1 MLQKTKG
8 IVLHYIKYGD
18 TSIIA
23 YIYTEIFGRQAFIV
37 NGVRKKSSKIRLS
50 QFQPLSILELD
61 VYYKPNREIQRIKD
75 LKNSLLL
82 QTVHDNMVKSSIALF
97 IAEIMYKTLREV
109 EPNKPLFDF
118 IFNSIHILDIKDKGI
133 ENYHLV
139 FLLLL
144 SKYLGI
150 SPVDE
155 DQKSIEF
162 TVTDQQALK
171 KSDKGLSFILT
182 EEEKAAMIQLHEY
195 SFNKL
200 EKIKI
205 DNKTRSNLLERFVE
219 YFKLHLEGIGII
231 KSLTVLKEVFTA

>member
-1 MLQKTKG
+1 MLQKTRG

-23 YIYTEIFGRQAFIV
+23 YIYTEVFGRQSFIV
-37 NGVRKKSSKIRLS
+37 NGVRRKKSRIRLN
-50 QFQPLSILELD
+50 QFQPLSVLELD
-61 VYYKPNREIQRIKD
+61 VYYKPSRDIQRIKE
-75 LKNSLLL
+75 LKNYLLL
-82 QTVHDNMVKSSIALF
+82 HTIHNNIIKSSIALF
-97 IAEIMYKTLREV
+97 VAEILYKTLREI

-118 IFNSIHILDIKDKGI
+118 IYDSIQILDLKTTGI

-155 DQKSIEF
+155 TQKSIEF
-162 TVTDQQALK
+162 TITDRSAMK
-171 KSDKGLSFILT
+171 KSDMSISLIFT
-182 EEEKAAMIQLHEY
+182 AEEKSAMTQLHEY
-195 SFNKL
+195 SFKNL

-205 DNKTRSNLLERFVE
+205 NNNTRSRLLEKFIE
-219 YFKLHLEGIGII
+219 YIKIHLEGIGTI
-231 KSLTVLKEVFTA
+231 KSLAVLKEVFS

>member
-1 MLQKTKG
+1 MLHKTKG

-23 YIYTEIFGRQAFIV
+23 YIYTEVFGRQTFIV
-37 NGVRKKSSKIRLS
+37 NGVRKKTSKIRLN

-61 VYYKPNREIQRIKD
+61 VYYKPSRDIQRIKE

-82 QTVHDNMVKSSIALF
+82 KTVHDNIVKSSIALF

-118 IFNSIHILDIKDKGI
+118 IYNSIHILDIKDKGI

-144 SKYLGI
+144 SRYLGI
-150 SPVDE
+150 SPVDG

-162 TVTDQQALK
+162 TVTNQPAMK
-171 KSDKGLSFILT
+171 KSNIGLSFILT
-182 EEEKAAMIQLHEY
+182 EEEKRAMTQLNEY
-195 SFNKL
+195 SFKNL

-205 DNKTRSNLLERFVE
+205 DNNTRSSLLEKFIE
-219 YFKLHLEGIGII
+219 YYKIHLEGIGTI
-231 KSLTVLKEVFTA
+231 KSLAVLKEVFS

>member
-1 MLQKTKG
+1 MLHKTKG

-37 NGVRKKSSKIRLS
+37 NGVRNKKSRVRLNR
-50 QFQPLSILELD
+50 FQPLSILELD
-61 VYYKPNREIQRIKD
+61 VYYKPNRDMQRVKD
-75 LKNSLLL
+75 LRNYLLL
-82 QTVHDNMVKSSIALF
+82 HTIHNNIVKSSIALF

-118 IFNSIHILDIKDKGI
+118 IYNSIQILDLQNSGI

-150 SPVDE
+150 SAVNE
-155 DQKSIEF
+155 EQNSVEF
-162 TVTDQQALK
+162 TTIEQPALINK
-171 KSDKGLSFILT
+171 GKGLSLILT
-182 EEEKAAMIQLHEY
+182 AEEKKALNQLHEY
-195 SFNKL
+195 SFKNL

-205 DNKTRSNLLERFVE
+205 DNNTRVNLLTKFVE
-219 YFKLHLEGIGII
+219 YYKLHLEGIGTI
-231 KSLTVLKEVFTA
+231 KSLSVLKEVFS

>member
-1 MLQKTKG
+1 MLHKTKG

-23 YIYTEIFGRQAFIV
+23 YIYTEIFGRQAYIV
-37 NGVRKKSSKIRLS
+37 NGVRKKSSKIRLN

-61 VYYKPNREIQRIKD
+61 VYYKPNRDIQRIKD

-82 QTVHDNMVKSSIALF
+82 KTVHDNIVKSSIALF

-118 IFNSIHILDIKDKGI
+118 IYNSIHILDIKDKGI

-150 SPVDE
+150 SPVDGN
-155 DQKSIEF
+155 QKSIEF
-162 TVTDQQALK
+162 TVTKHPTLIK
-171 KSDKGLSFILT
+171 NVKGFSFILT
-182 EEEKAAMIQLHEY
+182 AEEKGAMTQLHEY
-195 SFNKL
+195 SFKNL

-205 DNKTRSNLLERFVE
+205 DNNTRSSLLEKFIE
-219 YFKLHLEGIGII
+219 YYKLHLEGIGTI
-231 KSLTVLKEVFTA
+231 KSLAVLKEVFS

>member
-1 MLQKTKG
+1 MLHKTKG

-37 NGVRKKSSKIRLS
+37 NGVRNKKSRVRLN

-61 VYYKPNREIQRIKD
+61 VYYKPNRDMQRVKD
-75 LKNSLLL
+75 LRNYLLL
-82 QTVHDNMVKSSIALF
+82 HTIHNNIVKSSIALF

-118 IFNSIHILDIKDKGI
+118 IYNSIQILDLQNSGI

-150 SPVDE
+150 SAVNE
-155 DQKSIEF
+155 EQNSVEF
-162 TVTDQQALK
+162 TTIEQPALINK
-171 KSDKGLSFILT
+171 GKGLSLILT
-182 EEEKAAMIQLHEY
+182 AEEKKALNQLHEY
-195 SFNKL
+195 SFKNL

-205 DNKTRSNLLERFVE
+205 DNNTRVNLLTKFVE
-219 YFKLHLEGIGII
+219 YYKLHLEGIGTI
-231 KSLTVLKEVFTA
+231 KSLSVLKEVFS

>member
-1 MLQKTKG
+1 MLQKTRG

-37 NGVRKKSSKIRLS
+37 NGVRKKSSKIRLN
-50 QFQPLSILELD
+50 QFQPLSILALD
-61 VYYKPNREIQRIKD
+61 VYYKANREIQRIKD

-82 QTVHDNMVKSSIALF
+82 QTVHNNVVKSSIALF

-118 IFNSIHILDIKDKGI
+118 IYNSIHILDTKDLGI

-162 TVTDQQALK
+162 TVTDQPAMK
-171 KSDKGLSFILT
+171 KNDKGLSFILT
-182 EEEKAAMIQLHEY
+182 AEEKGALAQLHKY
-195 SFNKL
+195 SFNNL

-205 DNKTRSNLLERFVE
+205 DNNTRSKLLEKFIE
-219 YFKLHLEGIGII
+219 YFKIHLEGIGTI
-231 KSLTVLKEVFTA
+231 KSMAVLKEVFS

>member
-1 MLQKTKG
+1 MIQKTKG

-23 YIYTEIFGRQAFIV
+23 YIYTEVFGRQAFIV
-37 NGVRKKSSKIRLS
+37 NGVRKKSSKIRLN
-50 QFQPLSILELD
+50 QFQPLSVLELD
-61 VYYKPNREIQRIKD
+61 VYYKPGRDIQRIKE
-75 LKNSLLL
+75 LRNSLLL
-82 QTVHDNMVKSSIALF
+82 QTVHDNIVKSSIALF
-97 IAEIMYKTLREV
+97 IAEIMYKTLREI

-118 IFNSIHILDIKDKGI
+118 IYNSIHILDRKTGGI

-155 DQKSIEF
+155 DRKSIEF
-162 TVTDQQALK
+162 GVMQPPEFK
-171 KSDKGLSFILT
+171 KSDKGLSFLLT
-182 EEEKAAMIQLHEY
+182 EEERRAMTQLHEY
-195 SFNKL
+195 SFENL

-205 DNKTRSNLLERFVE
+205 DNNTRIGLLEKFVE
-219 YFKLHLEGIGII
+219 YFKLHLEGTGTI
-231 KSLTVLKEVFTA
+231 KSLAVLKEVFS

>member
-1 MLQKTKG
+1 MLHKTKG

-37 NGVRKKSSKIRLS
+37 NGVRNKKSRVRLN

-61 VYYKPNREIQRIKD
+61 VYYKPNRDMQRVKD
-75 LKNSLLL
+75 LKNHLLL
-82 QTVHDNMVKSSIALF
+82 HTIHNNIVKSSIALF

-118 IFNSIHILDIKDKGI
+118 IYNSIQILDLQNSGI

-150 SPVDE
+150 LPVNE
-155 DQKSIEF
+155 EQNSVEF
-162 TVTDQQALK
+162 TSAEQPSIINK
-171 KSDKGLSFILT
+171 GKGLSLILT
-182 EEEKAAMIQLHEY
+182 SEEKKALNQLHEC
-195 SFNKL
+195 SFKNL

-205 DNKTRSNLLERFVE
+205 DHNTRINLLEKFVE
-219 YFKLHLEGIGII
+219 YYKIHLEGIGTI
-231 KSLTVLKEVFTA
+231 KSLSVLKEIFS